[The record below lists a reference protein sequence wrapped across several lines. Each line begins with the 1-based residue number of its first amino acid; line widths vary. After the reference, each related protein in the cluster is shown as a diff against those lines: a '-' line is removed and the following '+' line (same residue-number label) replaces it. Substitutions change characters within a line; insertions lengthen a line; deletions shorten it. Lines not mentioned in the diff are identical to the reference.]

1 MEADGGVKG
10 RRGRGQESSIMD
22 GGGVEEGRGFSESDK
37 WERESGESERR
48 QKRCLLMDN
57 KRAEG
62 AGRMEMSLKRGR

>member
-1 MEADGGVKG
+1 MGGVKG

-22 GGGVEEGRGFSESDK
+22 GSGVREGRGRESNK
-37 WERESGESERR
+37 WERVWEIRATAEMVFAADP
-48 QKRCLLMDN
+48 LMDN